1 MSQYSE
7 ATVEIEAPLAEV
19 ANALFAVEGYSTW
32 MSSIKK
38 SEVTERDDQG
48 RPTKATLSIDAGV
61 MKDRPILD
69 YDWSAAPAELSFSLD
84 EADLMTT
91 MNGKYILKALDED
104 TTQVTYQLGVE
115 ISMPVP
121 RMMIAKTEQNTIDT
135 ALAELKAHLE
145 N

>member
-84 EADLMTT
+84 EANLMTA

-115 ISMPVP
+115 LSMPVP

>member
-84 EADLMTT
+84 EANLMTA
-91 MNGKYILKALDED
+91 MNGKYILKDLDED

-115 ISMPVP
+115 LSMPVP

>member
-19 ANALFAVEGYSTW
+19 ANALFAVEGYSSW

-84 EADLMTT
+84 EADLMTA

-115 ISMPVP
+115 LSMPVP

>member
-1 MSQYSE
+1 
-7 ATVEIEAPLAEV
+7 
-19 ANALFAVEGYSTW
+19 
-32 MSSIKK
+32 
-38 SEVTERDDQG
+38 
-48 RPTKATLSIDAGV
+48 
-61 MKDRPILD
+61 
-69 YDWSAAPAELSFSLD
+69 
-84 EADLMTT
+84 MTA
-91 MNGKYILKALDED
+91 MNGKYILNAVDED

>member
-7 ATVEIEAPLAEV
+7 ATVEIEAALAEV
-19 ANALFAVEGYSTW
+19 TAALFAVEGYSTW

-48 RPTKATLSIDAGV
+48 RPIKATLSIDAGV
-61 MKDRPILD
+61 MKDRPTLD
-69 YDWSAAPAELSFSLD
+69 YDWSAAPSELSFSLD
-84 EADLMTT
+84 EADLMTAMT
-91 MNGKYILKALDED
+91 GKYILKAVDED

>member
-7 ATVEIEAPLAEV
+7 ATVEIEAPLADV
-19 ANALFAVEGYSTW
+19 AALIFAVEGYSTW

-48 RPTKATLSIDAGV
+48 RPSKATLSIDAGV
-61 MKDRPILD
+61 MKDRPTLD

-84 EADLMTT
+84 EADLMTA

>member
-84 EADLMTT
+84 EADLMTA

-115 ISMPVP
+115 LSMPVP

>member
-1 MSQYSE
+1 MSQHSE
-7 ATVEIEAPLAEV
+7 ATVEIQAPLSEV
-19 ANALFAVEGYSTW
+19 TAALLAVEGYSTW

-48 RPTKATLSIDAGV
+48 RPIKATLSIDAGV
-61 MKDRPILD
+61 MKDRPTLD

-84 EADLMTT
+84 EADLMTA
-91 MNGKYILKALDED
+91 MNGKYILKSVDED

-121 RMMIAKTEQNTIDT
+121 RMMIAKTEKNTIDT

>member
-7 ATVEIEAPLAEV
+7 ATIEIEAPLAEV
-19 ANALFAVEGYSTW
+19 AAALFAVEGYSTW

-61 MKDRPILD
+61 MKDRPTLD

-84 EADLMTT
+84 EADLMTA

>member
-115 ISMPVP
+115 LSMPVP

>member
-19 ANALFAVEGYSTW
+19 ATTLFAVEGYSTW

-48 RPTKATLSIDAGV
+48 RPIKATLSIDAGV
-61 MKDRPILD
+61 MKDRPTLD

-84 EADLMTT
+84 EADLMTA
-91 MNGKYILKALDED
+91 MNGKYILKSVDED

>member
-38 SEVTERDDQG
+38 SEVTERDDQE

-84 EADLMTT
+84 EADLMTA

-115 ISMPVP
+115 LSMPVP

>member
-1 MSQYSE
+1 MSQHSE
-7 ATVEIEAPLAEV
+7 ATVEIQAPLSEV
-19 ANALFAVEGYSTW
+19 TAALFAVEGYSTW

-48 RPTKATLSIDAGV
+48 RPIKATLSIDAGV
-61 MKDRPILD
+61 MKDRPTLD

-84 EADLMTT
+84 EADLMTA
-91 MNGKYILKALDED
+91 MNGKYILKSVDED

>member
-1 MSQYSE
+1 MSQFSE
-7 ATVEIEAPLAEV
+7 ATVEIEAPIAEV
-19 ANALFAVEGYSTW
+19 AALLFAVEGYSTW
-32 MSSIKK
+32 TSSIKK

-48 RPTKATLSIDAGV
+48 RATKASLSIDAGV
-61 MKDRPILD
+61 MKDRPVLI

-84 EADLMTT
+84 EADMMTA
-91 MNGKYILKALDED
+91 MDGKYILKALDED

-115 ISMPVP
+115 VSMPVP

-145 N
+145 K